1 MKIFRFDRRREL
13 LMVLAASS
21 ILIASL
27 LGGCQFRE
35 GTSAGSGL
43 SVDPAVLAKR
53 AAALRKENAQLQTRL
68 EKLIP
73 KEPYIVIN
81 TTLNRLYLRK
91 GNEVLLEATC
101 STGSNSELVTPDGR
115 HRWFFSTPRGVYKIG
130 SRQKDPVWVRP
141 DWSFVELGEP
151 IPPPGSKLR
160 YEEGMLGAYSMHFGD
175 GYMIHGTPFKMLL
188 GNNVTHGCVRVGD
201 DDLEKIWQATR
212 SGTPVYLF

>member
-1 MKIFRFDRRREL
+1 
-13 LMVLAASS
+13 MVLAAVA
-21 ILIASL
+21 ILVAAL
-27 LGGCQFRE
+27 LGGCDLKSGSSLE
-35 GTSAGSGL
+35 SSGTP
-43 SVDPAVLAKR
+43 DPVWMQKR
-53 AAALRKENAQLQTRL
+53 LAALRKENSQLEARID
-68 EKLIP
+68 KLLP

-91 GNEVLLEATC
+91 GSEVVLEAVC

-115 HRWFFSTPRGVYKIG
+115 HRWFFSTPRGVYRIG
-130 SRQKDPVWVRP
+130 QRVKDPVWVRP

-160 YEEGMLGAYSMHFGD
+160 FEEGMLGSYAMHFGD

-188 GNNVTHGCVRVGD
+188 GNNVTHGCVRMGD
-201 DDLEKIWQATR
+201 DDLDVVWKATR

>member
-1 MKIFRFDRRREL
+1 MMNIQPQRRREM
-13 LMVLAASS
+13 LMALAAGA
-21 ILIASL
+21 ILTAAL
-27 LGGCQFRE
+27 LGGCRLR
-35 GTSAGSGL
+35 GDGATGSYTMQDPQTL
-43 SVDPAVLAKR
+43 SR
-53 AAALRKENAQLQTRL
+53 RIAALRKENSQLQGRI

-91 GNEVLLEATC
+91 GNDVLLEAIC

-160 YEEGMLGAYSMHFGD
+160 YEEGMLGAYAMHFGD
-175 GYMIHGTPFKMLL
+175 GYMIHGTPFKGLL
-188 GNNVTHGCVRVGD
+188 GNNVTHGCVRMGD
-201 DDLEKIWQATR
+201 DDLEKVWQATR